1 VILCDFIFIKISKIE
16 YNENRKK
23 LMVIMMKWFIIVI
36 ILFVISA
43 IIYSGYIIFK
53 IVMDPNMKLPFV
65 VDNIDDP
72 KNVMYPTARVHQE
85 YRLKHRAGFKSL
97 PFKTL
102 KAKSFDGLDLYA
114 ELLEG
119 ENIKETVILVHG
131 YKSAAINDFAGI
143 IQVYLKR
150 KCNILAL
157 ENRAHGR
164 SEGRYV
170 GFGELDQYD
179 IIYWVKKINEIYP
192 ETNIF
197 LHGVSMGGAAVIHTC
212 NKEMINVKGII
223 EDCGFTSCRKITKE
237 LMKRAFNIPYFPV
250 GYISSFFALAL
261 AKVDFDKSDG
271 IKEVIKSKYPILFIS
286 GNQDNFV
293 PVKMTVD
300 MYASCGSEKYLLIVD
315 NAGHSAANVIDED
328 EYFRQIEIFMD
339 KYS

>member
-1 VILCDFIFIKISKIE
+1 MILCDFIFIKISKIE

-119 ENIKETVILVHG
+119 ENKIG
-131 YKSAAINDFAGI
+131 
-143 IQVYLKR
+143 
-150 KCNILAL
+150 
-157 ENRAHGR
+157 RAH
-164 SEGRYV
+164 V
-170 GFGELDQYD
+170 
-179 IIYWVKKINEIYP
+179 
-192 ETNIF
+192 
-197 LHGVSMGGAAVIHTC
+197 
-212 NKEMINVKGII
+212 
-223 EDCGFTSCRKITKE
+223 
-237 LMKRAFNIPYFPV
+237 
-250 GYISSFFALAL
+250 
-261 AKVDFDKSDG
+261 
-271 IKEVIKSKYPILFIS
+271 
-286 GNQDNFV
+286 
-293 PVKMTVD
+293 
-300 MYASCGSEKYLLIVD
+300 
-315 NAGHSAANVIDED
+315 
-328 EYFRQIEIFMD
+328 
-339 KYS
+339 